1 MNYSKE
7 DANTE
12 NRKEE
17 WTHLSGA
24 ILKAFDLYLSQG
36 PYLSLFSPFSFIGR
50 SLKTQANY
58 STHLV
63 VVFDSL
69 KIWRYH
75 NIRWSIVFLSC
86 YSNTWTDS
94 MCMEIL
100 RVFSRSN
107 EISYFIF
114 VLWAQPW
121 PSPSR
126 CLSYFHVKALIVMNF
141 TSFARNFVIPYRA
154 CCRAL
159 YHRWFACHWIRIA
172 SLVFWLF
179 LKRTQLNSNNSGGVY
194 NRYS

>member
-1 MNYSKE
+1 MNGKPSHFRNVLHLGRVDIRGPEDIMFICHVSVRNWLEFRFELNWGAIYDYMNYSKD

-50 SLKTQANY
+50 SLKTQVNY

-69 KIWRYH
+69 KIWHYH

-86 YSNTWTDS
+86 YSHTWTDS

-100 RVFSRSN
+100 RVFSGSN

-126 CLSYFHVKALIVMNF
+126 SLSY
-141 TSFARNFVIPYRA
+141 
-154 CCRAL
+154 
-159 YHRWFACHWIRIA
+159 
-172 SLVFWLF
+172 
-179 LKRTQLNSNNSGGVY
+179 
-194 NRYS
+194 